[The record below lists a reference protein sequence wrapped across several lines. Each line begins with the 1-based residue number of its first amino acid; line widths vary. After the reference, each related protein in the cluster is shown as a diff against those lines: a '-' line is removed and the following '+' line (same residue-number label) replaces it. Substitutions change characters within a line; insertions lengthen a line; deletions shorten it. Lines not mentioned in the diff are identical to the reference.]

1 MNIGILLPRSD
12 IHPGIGLEFMDGL
25 KTSLNGITPAIPVQ
39 FYAEGVGFGGMEK
52 DVYQKAEKL
61 VMMDGV
67 DILLAFID
75 ERILDLILPLANA
88 SGKLLVVI
96 NAGANCPQNWVPQ
109 PNVVRLTLQHAFLS
123 WLSGKLAGAEEN
135 KKAALATTF
144 YDCGYLHTAKM
155 VTGLTQA
162 GGTVAYNY
170 ISKRLYRE
178 GLDIS
183 DLNNFLLANTDT
195 TNLCCIFDAWP
206 ASLFYALLNE
216 TEYADKLH
224 LFCSPMMFESRALEN
239 AGAGFKF
246 NIDGYVP
253 WHITLDNAANKNFYT
268 IYKQKTKKDPSIFSL
283 LGWEAGLL
291 IGMVEAKSGG
301 DYADGGAIVKQ
312 LGNVE
317 LDSPRGKMILDATTQ
332 FFMSAPVCCSIPP
345 GTTSLVISANDNYQS
360 EWDEFT
366 EEPLSGTSSG
376 WTNTYLCY

>member
-61 VMMDGV
+61 LMIDGV
-67 DILLAFID
+67 DVLLAFID

-109 PNVVRLTLQHAFLS
+109 PNVVRLTLQHAFLC
-123 WLSGKLAGAEEN
+123 WLSGKLAADEKN
-135 KKAALATTF
+135 KKAAMATTF

-155 VTGLTQA
+155 ITHFMQSGGELT
-162 GGTVAYNY
+162 YNY

-206 ASLFYALLNE
+206 ASLFYTLLNE

-239 AGAGFKF
+239 AGAGFRF
-246 NIDGYVP
+246 NIDGYIP
-253 WHITLDNAANKNFYT
+253 WHITLDNEANKNFNT
-268 IYKQKTKKDPSIFSL
+268 IYKLKTKKDPSIFSL
-283 LGWEAGLL
+283 LGWEAGL
-291 IGMVEAKSGG
+291 IVRMVVTKSPD
-301 DYADGGAIVKQ
+301 DYADGAALVKQ
-312 LGNVE
+312 LGEEE
-317 LDSPRGKMILDATTQ
+317 LDSPRGKMIMDAATQ
-332 FFMSAPVCCSIPP
+332 FFISAPIRSMLAP
-345 GTTSLVISANDNYQS
+345 GTSSLVISSKDNYQD
-360 EWDEFT
+360 EWDAFT

>member
-61 VMMDGV
+61 LMIDGV

-88 SGKLLVVI
+88 SGKLIVVI

-109 PNVVRLTLQHAFLS
+109 PNVVRLTLQHVFLC
-123 WLSGKLAGAEEN
+123 WLSGKLTAAEEN
-135 KKAALATTF
+135 KKAALTTTF

-155 VTGLTQA
+155 VTAFMQSGGELTF
-162 GGTVAYNY
+162 NY

-183 DLNNFLLANTDT
+183 ELNTFLLANTDT
-195 TNLCCIFDAWP
+195 TNLCSIFDAWP

-216 TEYADKLH
+216 TEYADRLH
-224 LFCSPMMFESRALEN
+224 LFCSPMMFEPRALEN
-239 AGAGFKF
+239 IGAGFKF
-246 NIDGYVP
+246 KIDGYLP
-253 WHITLDNAANKNFYT
+253 WHITLDNEANKNLNT

-283 LGWEAGLL
+283 LGWEAGL
-291 IGMVEAKSGG
+291 IVRTVVTKSPD
-301 DYADGGAIVKQ
+301 DYADGAALVKQ
-312 LGNVE
+312 LGE
-317 LDSPRGKMILDATTQ
+317 EKLDSPRGKMVLDATTQ
-332 FFMSAPVCCSIPP
+332 FFISAPVRAAIPA
-345 GTTSLVISANDNYQS
+345 GTNSLTLSTKDNYQN
-360 EWDEFT
+360 EWNEFT